1 MQIIGKVRRRCF
13 ITELKFQLHLAFE
26 VIFICQRVHQSMD
39 AGHSSSAYNNLF
51 FFLKKYLIH
60 ATAGPACAMI
70 LWRNVLNH
78 FKFK

>member
-51 FFLKKYLIH
+51 FFLKK
-60 ATAGPACAMI
+60 
-70 LWRNVLNH
+70 
-78 FKFK
+78 F